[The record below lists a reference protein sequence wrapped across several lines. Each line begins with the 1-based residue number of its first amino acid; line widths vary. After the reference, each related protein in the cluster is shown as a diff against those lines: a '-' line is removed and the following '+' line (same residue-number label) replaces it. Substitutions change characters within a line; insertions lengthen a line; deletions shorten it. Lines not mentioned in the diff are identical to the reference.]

1 MIQIDQ
7 AARLPPFKEWRR
19 LCGLFC
25 SMYVVRGFVERVDT
39 DKPKER

>member
-1 MIQIDQ
+1 MIQIEQ
-7 AARLPPFKEWRR
+7 AAIKEWRR

-25 SMYVVRGFVERVDT
+25 SMYVVRGFVERVGT